1 MKTDLGAP
9 VKAAGVSSLAPGTAV
24 QTGPLQVGGMGRR
37 GGMESAHIHAHLV
50 TRAWLCRLW

>member
-24 QTGPLQVGGMGRR
+24 QTGPLQVGGMGR
-37 GGMESAHIHAHLV
+37 GEVWNLYIYMPN
-50 TRAWLCRLW
+50 W